1 MQTSVAMTAFTSLN
15 KFMRREVWHLADGPE
30 LNNVQQTSRAS
41 TLILITEQTTWL
53 QSDALMKTFTS
64 FPGFIPPP
72 PPPKSSDLRERNI
85 CIVFVSKE
93 HERFAESVSLSIDY
107 YRLNLPRNSLY
118 SIRCLRWEILQEKRE
133 FKKESTGRSRMFDDT
148 NAINPTLLYTFPAW
162 SILHQEEVKSPE
174 ETTTCVVVVL
184 LSRGSEIVIPTRLG
198 HVKWAR
204 ILSTYGRAT
213 RRDFRLLSLQGL
225 AWISQVLPLAPLRQ
239 LHSNLRL
246 ELRVVRRI
254 RRDKCWTI
262 GEFVLSLKVSSGKIG
277 VLGNRGRH
285 VVLMYVLYFSSN
297 EDILSPRSHGKKSRS
312 FLLDEVVYDWRERP
326 VLYIYIYITQAIFRR
341 SCSFDIEIKGR
352 TFFRFHRF

>member
-64 FPGFIPPP
+64 FPGFIPSP

-93 HERFAESVSLSIDY
+93 HERFAESVNLSIDY
-107 YRLNLPRNSLY
+107 YRLNPPRNSLY
-118 SIRCLRWEILQEKRE
+118 SIRCLRWETLQEKRE
-133 FKKESTGRSRMFDDT
+133 FKKESTGRSRMFDNT

-213 RRDFRLLSLQGL
+213 RRDFRLLSSQGL
-225 AWISQVLPLAPLRQ
+225 AWISQVLPLALCVNCTP
-239 LHSNLRL
+239 
-246 ELRVVRRI
+246 I
-254 RRDKCWTI
+254 
-262 GEFVLSLKVSSGKIG
+262 
-277 VLGNRGRH
+277 
-285 VVLMYVLYFSSN
+285 
-297 EDILSPRSHGKKSRS
+297 
-312 FLLDEVVYDWRERP
+312 YDWSCELFDELD
-326 VLYIYIYITQAIFRR
+326 VINVGR
-341 SCSFDIEIKGR
+341 SVNSCFL
-352 TFFRFHRF
+352 